1 MSIPIRLRITI
12 WSVALL
18 AVLMASLGTF
28 VVIRLRADLVDGV
41 DSTLATRASQ
51 IALGLRGPGEG
62 EFQDVSDA
70 ALRQLPGSE
79 SAAQLLDPS
88 GTVLERSG
96 DVAASTPMIGPED
109 LEVARRGELVHRT
122 VTLGSDAEPFRVL
135 ALRLPTSPE
144 RIVVA
149 ATSLDTVDASVGRLT
164 TLLLLA
170 GPGLLLVAGVG
181 GWWLARAALAPVSR
195 ITQTAGEIGIEH
207 LDERVGVPATSDE
220 IHDLAVT
227 MNGMLERLQRGVAEQ
242 RRFVADASHEL
253 RTPLAVMRS
262 ELEVN
267 LRERG
272 LSDDARTTLESV
284 QEEIESMGAMVEDL
298 LTLARADEGQ
308 LVMVTESTDLHAFA
322 ARVREALATVAA
334 ASSVEVVLEGNG
346 TPVPVDR
353 RRIEQVLRNLMSNGI
368 AYAGHGGR
376 VVVSTWSEGD
386 SVRCS
391 VRDDGPGIPEAARA
405 HVFDR
410 FFRADPSRAR
420 GGAGLGLAICREIV
434 LAHGGHIEVTSREGE
449 GSTFTFSIPMRGRRR
464 RTRTSEPSR
473 VRWETNPARRRDV
486 LGSPALSAHAD
497 ELRELDRSR

>member
-1 MSIPIRLRITI
+1 VSLPIRLRITI

-18 AVLMASLGTF
+18 AVLMASLGAF
-28 VVIRLRADLVDGV
+28 VVIRLRADLVAGV

-70 ALRQLPGSE
+70 ALQRLPGSE
-79 SAAQLLDPS
+79 SSAQLLNPS

-96 DVAASTPMIGPED
+96 DAAAASPMIGAED
-109 LEVARRGELVHRT
+109 LAVVRRGEPVRRT
-122 VTLGSDAEPFRVL
+122 VTLGPDAEPFRVL
-135 ALRLPTSPE
+135 ALQLPTSPE
-144 RIVVA
+144 RLVVV

-170 GPGLLLVAGVG
+170 GPGLLLVAGIG

-195 ITQTAGEIGIEH
+195 ITQTAGEIGIER
-207 LDERVGVPATSDE
+207 LDERVDVPATTDE

-272 LSDDARTTLESV
+272 LPADARATLESV
-284 QEEIESMGAMVEDL
+284 HEEIESMGAMVEDL

-308 LVMVTESTDLHAFA
+308 LVLTPEPTDLHASA
-322 ARVREALATVAA
+322 ARVREALANVAA
-334 ASSVEVVLEGNG
+334 TSSVEVFVEGNG
-346 TPVPVDR
+346 TPVLADR
-353 RRIEQVLRNLMSNGI
+353 RRIEQVLRNLIVNGI
-368 AYAGHGGR
+368 TYAGRGGH
-376 VVVSTWSEGD
+376 VVVSTWTAAGSA
-386 SVRCS
+386 RCS
-391 VRDDGPGIPEAARA
+391 VRDDGPGIPSAARA

-434 LAHGGHIEVTSREGE
+434 FAHGGQIQVTSAEGE
-449 GSTFTFSIPMRGRRR
+449 GSTFTFAIPLLDGGADANDGAGPG
-464 RTRTSEPSR
+464 SVGGEP
-473 VRWETNPARRRDV
+473 
-486 LGSPALSAHAD
+486 GSAW
-497 ELRELDRSR
+497 

>member
-1 MSIPIRLRITI
+1 VSLPIRLRITI

-18 AVLMASLGTF
+18 ALLMASLGAF
-28 VVIRLRADLVDGV
+28 VVIRLRADLVTGV

-62 EFQDVSDA
+62 EFQDVSDT
-70 ALRQLPGSE
+70 ALQQLPGSE
-79 SAAQLLDPS
+79 SAAQLLDS
-88 GTVLERSG
+88 HGKVLERSG
-96 DVAASTPMIGPED
+96 DTTAENRMIGADD
-109 LEVARRGELVHRT
+109 LLVVRRGEPVRRT
-122 VTLGSDAEPFRVL
+122 VTLGPDAEPFRVL
-135 ALRLPTSPE
+135 ALRLPSSPE
-144 RIVVA
+144 RVVVV
-149 ATSLDTVDASVGRLT
+149 ATSLDTVQASVGRLT

-170 GPGLLLVAGVG
+170 GPGLLLVAGIG

-195 ITQTAGEIGIEH
+195 ITQTAGEIGIER
-207 LDERVGVPATSDE
+207 LDERVDVPATTDE

-272 LSDDARTTLESV
+272 LPADARATLESV
-284 QEEIESMGAMVEDL
+284 HEEIESMGAMVEDL

-308 LVMVTESTDLHAFA
+308 LVLTPEPTDLHASA
-322 ARVREALATVAA
+322 ARVREALANVAA
-334 ASSVEVVLEGNG
+334 TSSVEVFVEGNG
-346 TPVPVDR
+346 TPVLADR
-353 RRIEQVLRNLMSNGI
+353 RRIEQVLRNLIVNGI
-368 AYAGHGGR
+368 TYAGRGGH
-376 VVVSTWSEGD
+376 VVVSTWTAAGSA
-386 SVRCS
+386 RCS
-391 VRDDGPGIPEAARA
+391 VRDDGPGIPSAARA

-434 LAHGGHIEVTSREGE
+434 LAHGGQIQVTSAEGE
-449 GSTFTFSIPMRGRRR
+449 GSTFTFAIPLLDGGADANDGAGPG
-464 RTRTSEPSR
+464 SVGGEP
-473 VRWETNPARRRDV
+473 
-486 LGSPALSAHAD
+486 GSAW
-497 ELRELDRSR
+497 

>member
-1 MSIPIRLRITI
+1 VRIPIRLRITI

-18 AVLMASLGTF
+18 AIVMASLGTF
-28 VVIRLRADLVDGV
+28 VVIRLRADLTDGV

-51 IALGLRGPGEG
+51 IALGLSGPGEG

-70 ALRQLPGSE
+70 ALQQLPGSE

-96 DVAASTPMIGPED
+96 DVAASTPMIGAED
-109 LEVARRGELVHRT
+109 LAAARRGEPVHRT
-122 VTLGSDAEPFRVL
+122 ITLGSDAEPFRVL
-135 ALRLPTSPE
+135 ALRLPSSPG

-181 GWWLARAALAPVSR
+181 GWWLASAALAPVSR

-207 LDERVGVPATSDE
+207 LDERVDVPATSDE

-272 LSDDARTTLESV
+272 LPVDARATLESV

-308 LVMVTESTDLHAFA
+308 LLLAPEPTDLHVSA
-322 ARVREALATVAA
+322 ARVREALAIAA
-334 ASSVEVVLEGNG
+334 ATSSVEVRLEGNAA
-346 TPVPVDR
+346 PVLADR
-353 RRIEQVLRNLMSNGI
+353 RRIEQVLRNLMANGI
-368 AYAGHGGR
+368 TYAGRGGH
-376 VVVSTWSEGD
+376 VVVSTWTEAGSAL
-386 SVRCS
+386 CS
-391 VRDDGPGIPEAARA
+391 VRDDGRGIPAAARA

-410 FFRADPSRAR
+410 FFRVDPSRAH

-434 LAHGGHIEVTSREGE
+434 VAHGGEIQVASEEGN
-449 GSTFTFSIPMRGRRR
+449 GSTFTFALPVHDGM
-464 RTRTSEPSR
+464 TRYERAEPGSEGEEPGS
-473 VRWETNPARRRDV
+473 AR
-486 LGSPALSAHAD
+486 
-497 ELRELDRSR
+497 

>member
-1 MSIPIRLRITI
+1 VSLPIRLRITI

-18 AVLMASLGTF
+18 ALLMASLGAF
-28 VVIRLRADLVDGV
+28 VVIRLRADLVTGV

-62 EFQDVSDA
+62 EFQDVSDT
-70 ALRQLPGSE
+70 ALQQLPGSE
-79 SAAQLLDPS
+79 SAAQLLDS
-88 GTVLERSG
+88 HGKVLERSG
-96 DVAASTPMIGPED
+96 DTTAENGMIGADD
-109 LEVARRGELVHRT
+109 LLVVRRGEPVRRT
-122 VTLGSDAEPFRVL
+122 VTLGPDAEPFRVL
-135 ALRLPTSPE
+135 ALRLPSSPE
-144 RIVVA
+144 RVVVV
-149 ATSLDTVDASVGRLT
+149 ATSLDTVQASVGRLT

-170 GPGLLLVAGVG
+170 GPGLVLVAGIG

-195 ITQTAGEIGIEH
+195 ITQTAGEIGIER
-207 LDERVGVPATSDE
+207 LDERVDVPATTDE

-272 LSDDARTTLESV
+272 LPADARATLESV
-284 QEEIESMGAMVEDL
+284 HEEIESMGAMVEDL

-308 LVMVTESTDLHAFA
+308 LVLTPEPTDLQASA
-322 ARVREALATVAA
+322 ARVREALANVAA
-334 ASSVEVVLEGNG
+334 TSSVEVFVEGNG
-346 TPVPVDR
+346 TPVLADR
-353 RRIEQVLRNLMSNGI
+353 RRIEQVLRNLIVNGI
-368 AYAGHGGR
+368 TYAGRGGH
-376 VVVSTWSEGD
+376 VVVSTWTAAGSA
-386 SVRCS
+386 RCS
-391 VRDDGPGIPEAARA
+391 VRDDGPGIPSAARA

-434 LAHGGHIEVTSREGE
+434 LAHGGQIQVTSAEGE
-449 GSTFTFSIPMRGRRR
+449 GSTFTFAIPLLDGGADANVGAGRV
-464 RTRTSEPSR
+464 SVGGEP
-473 VRWETNPARRRDV
+473 
-486 LGSPALSAHAD
+486 GSAW
-497 ELRELDRSR
+497 